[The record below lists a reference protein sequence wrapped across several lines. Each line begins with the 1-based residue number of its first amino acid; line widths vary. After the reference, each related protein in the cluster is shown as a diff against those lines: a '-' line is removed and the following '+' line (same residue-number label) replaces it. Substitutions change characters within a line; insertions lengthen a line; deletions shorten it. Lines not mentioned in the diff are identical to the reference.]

1 MVERPDV
8 TRRLLFDVTGLLH
21 WYAFFPNPSGIQR
34 VTEKL
39 LSSAAVQRS
48 KQVEFVAR
56 SLNGDEMYRVDGGTL
71 LGLQDPLRRRAAIA
85 RLRALF
91 TMTMRRARPG
101 GPLSDMR
108 IIHVP
113 YFLLGLAGLAPLVE
127 AWFGKRVP
135 IALPPLEV
143 VREPGPQDVFF
154 NPGDL
159 WWQNHYASFVLR
171 LKARTGVRVVQM
183 IHDLFFIERPD
194 WFSPTFARTFTS
206 TFDGVAPGV
215 DRWLANSTFVKEQ
228 LGAYRE
234 SRSLAPRPVELL
246 PMGWDSFAVSNGE
259 DRPGAA
265 AAFRRSGIA
274 GQPFI
279 LFVGTV
285 EPRKNLATLLDVME
299 ELRRDFGEHVP
310 ELVVVGGY
318 GWRAKELAARLRRS
332 PRTRWLTRVRD
343 ADLSALYRA
352 ALFTVAPSYSEGWG
366 LPVQESI
373 AQGVPCIASSGGALR
388 EAGHGLAVHFD
399 PLDPASLKA
408 AMAHWIVDGAALQR
422 QRARIAEALGTER
435 FPTWNDSG
443 QVLLKQASL
452 DGNGRAP

>member
-1 MVERPDV
+1 MVESRDV

-34 VTEKL
+34 VAEKL
-39 LSSAAVQRS
+39 LSSTAVQRS
-48 KQVEFVAR
+48 KRVEFVAR
-56 SLNGDEMYRVDGGTL
+56 ALDGDELYRVDGGTL
-71 LGLQDPLRRRAAIA
+71 RDLQDPLRRRAAIA

-91 TMTMRRARPG
+91 TMTMRKARRRG
-101 GPLSDMR
+101 ALSDMR
-108 IIHVP
+108 IFHVP
-113 YFLLGLAGLAPLVE
+113 YFVLGVTRLAPLVE
-127 AWFGKRVP
+127 AWFSRRLP
-135 IALPPLEV
+135 TALPPLDV

-159 WWQNHYASFVLR
+159 LWQNHYAPFVLR
-171 LKARTGVRVVQM
+171 LKARTGVKVVQM

-206 TFDGVAPGV
+206 TFGWVAPGV
-215 DRWLANSTFVKEQ
+215 DRWLTNSMFVKEQ
-228 LGAYRE
+228 LRTYME
-234 SRSLAPRPVELL
+234 SHSLPPRPVEIL
-246 PMGWDSFAVSNGE
+246 PMGWDSFAVSSGE
-259 DRPGAA
+259 DRPGATA
-265 AAFRRSGIA
+265 ALRRSGLV

-299 ELRRDFGEHVP
+299 ELRRDLGEHVP

-318 GWRAKELAARLRRS
+318 GWSAKGLAARLWRD
-332 PRTRWLTRVRD
+332 PHTKWLTRVRD

-352 ALFTVAPSYSEGWG
+352 ALFTVSPSHSEGWG

-373 AQGVPCIASSGGALR
+373 AHGVPCIASSGGAMR
-388 EAGHGLAVHFD
+388 ESGRGLAVHFD
-399 PLDPASLKA
+399 PSDPASLKSA
-408 AMAHWIVDGAALQR
+408 IAHWITDRAALQR
-422 QRARIAEALGTER
+422 ERERVAEALGSEH
-435 FPTWNDSG
+435 FPTWNDAG
-443 QVLLKQASL
+443 EVLLKQASL

>member
-1 MVERPDV
+1 M

-39 LSSAAVQRS
+39 LSSTTVQRNG
-48 KQVEFVAR
+48 QVEFVAR
-56 SLNGDEMYRVDGGTL
+56 ALGGDEMYRVDRVTL
-71 LGLQDPLRRRAAIA
+71 RDLQDPLRRRASIA

-101 GPLSDMR
+101 GPPSDVR

-113 YFLLGLAGLAPLVE
+113 YFLLGLAHLAPLVE
-127 AWFGKRVP
+127 AWLSRRWPTG
-135 IALPPLEV
+135 LPPLEAV
-143 VREPGPQDVFF
+143 PEPGPQDTFF

-159 WWQNHYASFVLR
+159 WWQNHYAPFLLR
-171 LKARTGVRVVQM
+171 LKARTEVKVVQM

-206 TFDGVAPGV
+206 TFGGVAPGV
-215 DRWLANSTFVKEQ
+215 DRWLTNSIFVRKQ
-228 LGAYRE
+228 LGTYME
-234 SRSLAPRPVELL
+234 GHSLPPRPVDIL
-246 PMGWDSFAVSNGE
+246 PMGWDSFAASRKE
-259 DRPGAA
+259 DRPGATA
-265 AAFRRSGIA
+265 ALRRCGIV
-274 GQPFI
+274 GRPFI

-299 ELRRDFGEHVP
+299 DLRRDLGERVP

-318 GWRAKELAARLRRS
+318 GWSAKELAARLRRS
-332 PRTRWLTRVRD
+332 PHTRWLTRVRD
-343 ADLSALYRA
+343 AELSSLYRA
-352 ALFTVAPSYSEGWG
+352 AMFTVSPSYSEGWG

-373 AQGVPCIASSGGALR
+373 AHGVPCIASSGGALR
-388 EAGHGLAVHFD
+388 ESGHGLAVHFD
-399 PLDPASLKA
+399 PLDPASLKS
-408 AMAHWIVDGAALQR
+408 AMAQWITDGAALGR
-422 QRARIAEALGTER
+422 ERVRLAEALGSEH
-435 FPTWNDSG
+435 FPTWEEAG

-452 DGNGRAP
+452 DWNGRGP